1 MILMRPLLLQWE
13 SEASDNADGYHKPT
27 KTEKSYEQEFQ
38 RMDES

>member
-13 SEASDNADGYHKPT
+13 SEASDNADGYQLT
-27 KTEKSYEQEFQ
+27 KTEKSYEKEIQ